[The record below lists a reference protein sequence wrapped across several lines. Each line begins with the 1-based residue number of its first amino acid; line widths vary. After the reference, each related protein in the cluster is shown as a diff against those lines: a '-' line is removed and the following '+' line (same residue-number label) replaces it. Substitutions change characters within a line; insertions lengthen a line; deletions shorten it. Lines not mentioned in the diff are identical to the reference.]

1 MLNKIIAFIFIVYFI
16 PVGAENQ
23 TAPTILI
30 IGDSLSAGYGMKTEE
45 SWPHLLQKRL
55 QEQNKPYHVIND
67 SISGNTT
74 HNGLSRLPN
83 SLEQYQPDIVILQ
96 LGGNDG
102 LRGLSLKQMRDNFI
116 QMIEIIQNKGAQLI
130 LLGIKIPPNYGAAYT
145 ERFEAIFLELAEQYK
160 LPFEAFFLAGVAD
173 NPELMQSDGIH
184 PNAAAQPIML
194 DQVWRIIEPLL
205 SN

>member
-1 MLNKIIAFIFIVYFI
+1 MVYFI

-30 IGDSLSAGYGMKTEE
+30 IGDSLSAGYGMKAEE
-45 SWPHLLQKRL
+45 SWPHLLQKKL
-55 QEQNKPYHVIND
+55 QEQKSSYRVIND

-74 HNGLSRLPN
+74 HNGLSRLPD
-83 SLEQYQPDIVILQ
+83 SLKQYQPDIVILQ

-116 QMIEIIQNKGAQLI
+116 QMIEKIQNQGAKLL

-173 NPELMQSDGIH
+173 NPELMQSDDIH

-194 DQVWRIIEPLL
+194 NNIWQVLEPLL
-205 SN
+205 SD